1 MQFTVLRSI
10 VGACVSAIKTPRRR
24 AGGAARR
31 NREASMG
38 LEPLEQRMALT
49 VAAPS
54 IRLAPASDTGI
65 PRDRITSVVRPVFT
79 GTAPARSSVVVY
91 ADGNKLGVATAT
103 AQGAWSLATPV
114 AMTLTSG
121 AHEVTAS
128 AYSRARV
135 WSTETKMSM
144 TVDPAPTASLAY
156 DSVNGI
162 ATLTFSEPVSGV
174 RASNLFISGRM
185 TERRINIPW
194 TPVTDRRGRQF
205 VGEITMSPTAGNG
218 TTFTFQVERRIA
230 DPGSYTLKF
239 VRTGVK
245 DQAGN
250 SLAADASTAPF
261 PII

>member
-121 AHEVTAS
+121 AHEITAS

-174 RASNLFISGRM
+174 KLSNLRLSGRSQSGY
-185 TERRINIPW
+185 TITNVPI
-194 TPVTDRRGRQF
+194 TDSRARQF
-205 VGEITMSPTAGNG
+205 VGLITLSQSPDA
-218 TTFTFQVERRIA
+218 TTFTFQEQLTLA
-230 DPGSYTLKF
+230 EPGRYTLSF
-239 VRTGVK
+239 VKTGVV
-245 DQAGN
+245 DRAGN
-250 SLAADASTAPF
+250 PLAAGVSTAPF